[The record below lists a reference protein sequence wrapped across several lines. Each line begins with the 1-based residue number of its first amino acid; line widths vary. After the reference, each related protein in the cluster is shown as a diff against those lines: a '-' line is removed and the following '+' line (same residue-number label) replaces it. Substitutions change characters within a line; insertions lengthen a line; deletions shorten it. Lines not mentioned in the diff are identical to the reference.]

1 VSARTSID
9 RLIVLT
15 AAVTLLWAMPGCSW
29 AAGGDSPYD
38 FENLEP
44 GERALVTLPLEFEV
58 PNGNRLYLNGDR
70 VHQVSL
76 TADSGDSLRLNG
88 VPILPWR
95 TRQAEKPE
103 HSNEE
108 WLQVYGKVPFVEDL
122 LAGGMTASEAGRAY
136 EEELRRIRAGLLRA
150 YEEARE
156 EGSDRTDA
164 VEVAFGE
171 LRDIDTEN
179 LVDWDTGAEAT
190 PTGIDLH
197 WKGLPGL
204 NALYLGDAAERDDSP
219 PTEDEKRL
227 RATMIYE
234 RLALLPG
241 PCWYVID
248 EGFVATVYG
257 QDNVAEAMKQLE
269 TTRNTGTV
277 AEGWLPADAVRRILE
292 REGR

>member
-1 VSARTSID
+1 MNARLCID
-9 RLIVLT
+9 RLVVLA
-15 AAVTLLWAMPGCSW
+15 AAVVALCAMPGCSW
-29 AAGGDSPYD
+29 ASGGDSPYD
-38 FENLEP
+38 IENLEP

-136 EEELRRIRAGLLRA
+136 EDELRRIRTGLLRA
-150 YEEARE
+150 YEEARAG
-156 EGSDRTDA
+156 GSDRADA
-164 VEVAFGE
+164 VEAAFSE
-171 LRDIDTEN
+171 LREIDSQS
-179 LVDWDTGAEAT
+179 LVDWERGAEAT

-197 WKGLPGL
+197 WMGRPGL
-204 NALYLGDAAERDDSP
+204 AALHLGDPVERDDSP
-219 PTEDEKRL
+219 PTEEEKRL

-257 QDNVAEAMKQLE
+257 QDNVAEAMEQLE